1 MGAPDEDRE
10 RSGID
15 NDISG
20 HVTGPVG
27 QFGNVFGD
35 VHFHEPS
42 APKDATD
49 TGAGASTAR
58 SRPRRPRRE
67 PGPAQSCGCA
77 ITHAA
82 SGLAITF
89 AATGHWTYA
98 AICVGVLLV
107 LSTLRKLG
115 L

>member
-10 RSGID
+10 RSGTD

-27 QFGNVFGD
+27 QFGTVFGD

-42 APKDATD
+42 APKAPAD
-49 TGAGASTAR
+49 TGAAASAAR
-58 SRPRRPRRE
+58 KKEPRPPRE

-77 ITHAA
+77 ISHAA

-89 AATGHWTYA
+89 AVTGHWTYA

-107 LSTLRKLG
+107 LSALKKLG